1 MFLLWKLLTSVTMPL
16 ASDLALV
23 LHLPLLKIS
32 FYSLHCHNYHRN
44 SSSGRQLAPR
54 QPSNKISAPT
64 LILLE
69 FPVSVSSRLTSVVPG
84 VSITPQP
91 GSMFSF
97 LISGMLM
104 GSLFLPLNFSNAA
117 LLASRCFAFEDKFVT
132 QQTIRA
138 IFKVFQHSVVA
149 VRWSLLREPL
159 RSSLRHRRP
168 ASLGFYI
175 QVLPLLYV
183 MASTDSAAATYAA
196 EYPLLLHKHHL

>member
-1 MFLLWKLLTSVTMPL
+1 
-16 ASDLALV
+16 
-23 LHLPLLKIS
+23 
-32 FYSLHCHNYHRN
+32 
-44 SSSGRQLAPR
+44 
-54 QPSNKISAPT
+54 
-64 LILLE
+64 
-69 FPVSVSSRLTSVVPG
+69 
-84 VSITPQP
+84 
-91 GSMFSF
+91 MFSF

-175 QVLPLLYV
+175 QVLLLLYV